1 MTIIKQS
8 PLHSINCF
16 LTQVPTNAPQQ
27 LPVQSQ
33 SEWPAFQTPP
43 PPDITTA
50 LEYKENKKRAGDG
63 QDKEDHDEGWYA
75 LIGACYSFSLFV
87 SVLFIFL
94 SLHS

>member
-1 MTIIKQS
+1 VALTIIKQS
-8 PLHSINCF
+8 PLLSINYP
-16 LTQVPTNAPQQ
+16 LTQVLTNHQQ
-27 LPVQSQ
+27 QSELPV
-33 SEWPAFQTPP
+33 FKTPP

-50 LEYKENKKRAGDG
+50 LKYMENKKRAGDG